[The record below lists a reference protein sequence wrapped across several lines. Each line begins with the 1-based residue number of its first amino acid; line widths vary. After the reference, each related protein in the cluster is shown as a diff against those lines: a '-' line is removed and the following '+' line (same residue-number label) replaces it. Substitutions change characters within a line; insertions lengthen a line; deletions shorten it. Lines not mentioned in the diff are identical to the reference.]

1 VTVHQIRCILVASG
15 DESFVS
21 VALRWFRARTPGA
34 LGDALRR
41 ARETTG
47 LTQSELAGRASSS
60 RPTLSR
66 LERGAPV
73 ASSTLLDVAAACG
86 YELVLVPRGARLVV
100 EAPTPDGEP

>member
-1 VTVHQIRCILVASG
+1 MSTP
-15 DESFVS
+15 
-21 VALRWFRARTPGA
+21 LRWFRARTTTA
-34 LGDALRR
+34 LGEAVRR

-47 LTQSELAGRASSS
+47 LTQGELAERASSS
-60 RPTLSR
+60 RPTVSR

-100 EAPTPDGEP
+100 ERTRDGES